1 VTNHPAIFPPQFP
14 RRRCRLGWTILLVL
28 ISTWT
33 AAAAAVHAD
42 VRLHPLFSDHV
53 VLQRDVPTNLWGT
66 AAPGERVAVR
76 IADQEHA
83 TEAGGDGRWRVR
95 LAPTPAGG
103 PHTLTVQGTNRI
115 DVRDVLFGEVW
126 LASGQSNMHMLVRPN
141 LPWSAG
147 AVDYEKE
154 IREADH
160 PAIRVFDV
168 QRQFAEAPAET
179 CGGAWAVCSP
189 ETVGDFSATAY
200 FFARALHRELNVP
213 VGILSA
219 SVGAT
224 SIGAWTSR
232 DAMEREPS
240 GKPKLVAYDARVREY
255 AQAASNEKPPA
266 TTRPA
271 KDPLQDI
278 NSPTLL
284 FNGMIAPLMPYAI
297 RGTIWYQGESD
308 AKWHAAYDPA
318 FRTMVDDWRA
328 RWGQGDFPFLFVQL
342 TARGPRATEPADDNW
357 AHMRESQAKCLT
369 VPNTGMAVTIDVGAE
384 DTTHPRNKQA
394 VGQRLALIAMAKVY
408 GRPVVYAGP
417 TYRDMSNGGNAIR
430 VRFDHVG
437 QGLRVAGDRLSGFA
451 IAGEDRRFVW
461 AQAGIDGREVIV
473 SSPQVARP
481 VAVRYAWADNPECN
495 LFNANGL
502 PAVPFR
508 TDDWPQVKSQP

>member
-1 VTNHPAIFPPQFP
+1 VTSHAAISPPQP
-14 RRRCRLGWTILLVL
+14 RRRRCRLGRTILLAL

-33 AAAAAVHAD
+33 AAAAAHAE
-42 VRLHPLFSDHV
+42 VRLHPLFSEHV
-53 VLQRDVPTNLWGT
+53 VLQRDVPTNVWGT
-66 AAPGERVAVR
+66 AEPGERVAVR

-115 DVRDVLFGEVW
+115 DVRDVMFGEVW
-126 LASGQSNMHMLVRPN
+126 VASGQSNMHMLVRSN

-147 AVDYEKE
+147 ALDYEKE
-154 IREADH
+154 IREAKY

-168 QRQFAEAPAET
+168 QRQFAEAPTET
-179 CGGAWAVCSP
+179 CDGAWAVCSP
-189 ETVGDFSATAY
+189 QTVGDFSATAY
-200 FFARALHRELNVP
+200 FFARALHGELNVP

-219 SVGAT
+219 SVGTT
-224 SIGAWTSR
+224 SISAWTSR

-240 GKPKLVAYDARVREY
+240 GKPKVAAYDARVRKYVEGMG
-255 AQAASNEKPPA
+255 NNKPPA

-271 KDPLQDI
+271 KDPRQDI

-284 FNGMIAPLMPYAI
+284 FNGMIAPLMPYSI
-297 RGTIWYQGESD
+297 RGAIWYQGESD
-308 AKWHAAYDPA
+308 AKWHAGYGQA

-342 TARGPRATEPADDNW
+342 TARGPRATEPADGNW
-357 AHMRESQAKCLT
+357 AQMREVQAACLS

-384 DTTHPRNKQA
+384 DTVHPRNKQA
-394 VGQRLALIAMAKVY
+394 VGQRLALVALAKVY
-408 GRPVVYAGP
+408 GRPVAYAGP
-417 TYRDMSNGGNAIR
+417 MYRDMSNEGNAIR

-437 QGLRVAGDRLSGFA
+437 EGLRIAGERLSGFA
-451 IAGEDRRFVW
+451 VAGEDRRFVW
-461 AQAGIDGREVIV
+461 AEARIDDGEVVV
-473 SSPQVARP
+473 SSPEVAHP

-495 LFNANGL
+495 LFSADGL

-508 TDDWPQVKSQP
+508 TDDWPQVKPQP